1 MFIVSEHTAFFLSAR
16 AEQVLLLP
24 RKRIVVTAFTIN
36 ISRLAARNHF
46 GTRSGSDGIKGR
58 RLLDA
63 FTGNVASDRRR
74 HFSRAKRRRKITVIG
89 N

>member
-24 RKRIVVTAFTIN
+24 RERIVVTVFTIN

-46 GTRSGSDGIKGR
+46 GTRSGSDGIKEGR
-58 RLLDA
+58 E
-63 FTGNVASDRRR
+63 
-74 HFSRAKRRRKITVIG
+74 
-89 N
+89 